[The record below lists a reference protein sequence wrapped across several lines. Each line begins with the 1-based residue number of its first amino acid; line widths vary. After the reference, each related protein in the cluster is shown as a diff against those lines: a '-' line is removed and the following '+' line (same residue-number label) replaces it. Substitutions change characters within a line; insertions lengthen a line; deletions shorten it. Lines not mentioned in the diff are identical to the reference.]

1 MENDLQAGASYTFE
15 VNQIEKKK
23 KKFGTHTRNI
33 IEEKMKTRASISY
46 FNACSVG
53 GKNLSSQLQN
63 ATSKFS
69 GKFQINVTKL
79 IKLDDGM
86 CHPNRHHI
94 GISKFAMCHLA
105 HRIKINSLFKIY
117 G

>member
-46 FNACSVG
+46 FNACRYIIG
-53 GKNLSSQLQN
+53 
-63 ATSKFS
+63 
-69 GKFQINVTKL
+69 L
-79 IKLDDGM
+79 I
-86 CHPNRHHI
+86 
-94 GISKFAMCHLA
+94 
-105 HRIKINSLFKIY
+105 
-117 G
+117 